1 MLVRFPFCLTA
12 SSVHAG
18 SVLIRKEMVLVIMS
32 TLVTRN
38 DNAQYYFYA
47 MLCARPQL
55 PILIK
60 RKNILYKGPVLMSE
74 LLIFPE
80 RSGLIQNVCE
90 MEGA

>member
-1 MLVRFPFCLTA
+1 M
-12 SSVHAG
+12 
-18 SVLIRKEMVLVIMS
+18 LIRKEMVLVIMS

-60 RKNILYKGPVLMSE
+60 RKNIPYKGLVLMSE
-74 LLIFPE
+74 LLIFPD
-80 RSGLIQNVCE
+80 LK
-90 MEGA
+90 GAV